1 MLWSGL
7 ISRCFL
13 AAMYPMV
20 EVSLK
25 ACAFMIL
32 SMLAVH
38 PY

>member
-25 ACAFMIL
+25 ACAFIIL